1 MQCLMKKYNI
11 QNYLRY
17 KTDVEAVIERDQD
30 TEANEL
36 TRDKLVARYLPL
48 VENIARKFATS
59 EQASGVLSINDL
71 IQEGSIG
78 LIRAVDRIDWAKLN
92 ESDIPEKMLKS
103 FLSKRVKGSIRRAI
117 DINRGSIKIPE
128 HKLNQIRKDNGKSK
142 ELLALF
148 FNSMFLS
155 LDERI
160 DNDDE
165 DSPLYEVADTSD
177 PYILDK
183 VNEFLRDVCDKHLSS
198 RQKRVIDMSYG
209 LWGEKYSA
217 NFIADAIGIK
227 GASAYVRVSEIKK
240 KAITILTE
248 EVDPQQIFNFI

>member
-1 MQCLMKKYNI
+1 MKKYNI
-11 QNYLRY
+11 NNYLRY
-17 KTDVEAVIERDQD
+17 KNDLKDSIKKDETILTKDLNRDQ
-30 TEANEL
+30 
-36 TRDKLVARYLPL
+36 LVVRFLPL

-78 LIRAVDRIDWAKLN
+78 LCRAVDRIDWSKIT
-92 ESDIPEKMLKS
+92 ESEVPEKMLKS

-117 DINRGSIKIPE
+117 DINRGSIRIPE
-128 HKLNQIRKDNGKSK
+128 HKLNEIRKDNGKSK
-142 ELLALF
+142 KLLALF

-160 DNDDE
+160 DYDDE

-177 PYILDK
+177 PYIMDK
-183 VNEFLRDVCDKHLSS
+183 VNEFLREVCTKHLST
-198 RQKRVIDMSYG
+198 RQTKVLDMSYG
-209 LWGEKYSA
+209 LWGEKYA
-217 NFIADAIGIK
+217 ATAIAEAIGIV

-248 EVDPQQIFNFI
+248 EVNPQQIFNFI

>member
-1 MQCLMKKYNI
+1 MKKYNI
-11 QNYLRY
+11 NNYLRY
-17 KTDVEAVIERDQD
+17 KDDLKDTIEKDEEIATD
-30 TEANEL
+30 EL
-36 TRDKLVARYLPL
+36 TRDQLIVRFLPL

-78 LIRAVDRIDWAKLN
+78 LCRAVDRIDWAKIN
-92 ESDIPEKMLKS
+92 ESEVPEKMLKS

-117 DINRGSIKIPE
+117 DINRGSIRIPE
-128 HKLNQIRKDNGKSK
+128 HKLNEIRKDNGKSK
-142 ELLALF
+142 KLLALF

-160 DNDDE
+160 DYEDE
-165 DSPLYEVADTSD
+165 ESPLYEVADTSD
-177 PYILDK
+177 PYIMDK
-183 VNEFLRDVCDKHLSS
+183 VNDFLREVCSKHLSA
-198 RQKRVIDMSYG
+198 RQTKVLDMSYG
-209 LWGEKYSA
+209 LWGEKYA
-217 NFIADAIGIK
+217 ATVIAEAIGIT

-248 EVDPQQIFNFI
+248 EVDPQQIYNFI